1 MSLHDAVLATWESG
15 RAQCG
20 GLLIEIRLRGE
31 DSSTYMFSVKGR
43 QVAQANLRN
52 ESVRKLKRLPEEFS
66 VLLDADGEWP
76 ELPKERTG
84 AESVIGD
91 LRFGLRDVSFKAHVT
106 KKSDVRAVTTRDGT
120 PLLVCQVTLSDGT
133 GEIPLAIWNNQI
145 PTISN
150 GDLVQ
155 IQNARVRSFRGQ
167 IQLALNR
174 KTGILTVLKPANKQ
188 PINNQLTQPI
198 LVENRA

>member
-1 MSLHDAVLATWESG
+1 VSLHDAVLATWENG

-20 GLLIEIRLRGE
+20 ALLIEIRLRGE

-52 ESVRKLKRLPEEFS
+52 ESVRKLRRLPDEFS

-76 ELPKERTG
+76 ELPKEKSG

-106 KKSDVRAVTTRDGT
+106 KKSEVRAVTTRDGT

-188 PINNQLTQPI
+188 PINNPLTQPI
-198 LVENRA
+198 LVANRS

>member
-1 MSLHDAVLATWESG
+1 MSLCDAVLATWENG
-15 RAQCG
+15 KAQCG

-52 ESVRKLKRLPEEFS
+52 ESVRKLKHLPDEFS
-66 VLLDADGEWP
+66 VLLDADGKWP

-84 AESVIGD
+84 MEIVIGD

-120 PLLVCQVTLSDGT
+120 PLLVCQITLSDGT

-145 PTISN
+145 PTISD

-167 IQLALNR
+167 IQLALSR
-174 KTGILTVLKPANKQ
+174 KTGVLTVLKPANKQ
-188 PINNQLTQPI
+188 PVYTQPI
-198 LVENRA
+198 LVENRS